1 MFISIHTSDKI
12 ITQSL
17 FIKLKKE
24 FFIMKKGLIFAASL
38 AMVLGVG
45 AAVGA
50 RQAKALNVKAAET
63 VIYLKPNIW
72 ASDSPNY
79 EVYAW
84 GGANGDAWVSMT
96 AVANDTSVYKAAI
109 PSDRTGF
116 SFIRMDPSKP
126 AHQWDSK
133 WNQTVDLSFTAGKP
147 CYKVTDWGGEKS
159 SGAWEA
165 YTEPA
170 TAYSVDVYV
179 DGVKRGTE
187 TIAENGLP
195 AEPAAQYGK
204 AFSGWF
210 DDISCTAGHEVTAVT
225 SNAPIYCQMNA
236 LPTVSYTIDDSRVEY
251 STLNLYAFEPSG
263 ATNAAWP
270 GTAISEKT
278 ISVPNDATIIIN
290 DGTHQTVNVTQS
302 GTSDD
307 ILRILVTVDGE
318 NHNNVA
324 WASAD
329 TVPATDGYY
338 ITGTVAGWSYRNATK
353 MNAGENGNRAQ
364 YLGYLGSANEEL
376 KVRSYLNGVE
386 TWYGWQGEGNYEV
399 GETGRVLDI
408 YITGEGNLWV
418 EDHQEPAPDPIY
430 KVTCGYDEATFEPD
444 ETDKPEGVVH
454 QYSATIEHG
463 YRAKTM
469 TFYKDDVEITANIG
483 AEAGD
488 AEHHNNI
495 VGNVTDGFRIYHTTN
510 NMKVYLKTYTDGGI
524 SLWGEGYAENTYS
537 VTVKDGNGGAVI
549 HYLSLDE
556 DFEPNGTY
564 EKQYKTNSAIA
575 IKALAG
581 TEWSS
586 SNSLDCAGL
595 SEDLNIEP
603 GETNNARQA
612 FQSSAWK
619 VHNDCNEVVYLK
631 MKADLSLWMY
641 IGGYQ
646 EAHVLTIGGQ
656 TINMEKYGDDQYRAL
671 GVALHAGDEVTSYT
685 IEGVAQTVTAK
696 VVGNNNLDAD
706 LKVIADA
713 TADIYYS
720 VENHTLHVS
729 GLPTGGYHILKNGS
743 TIVQMT
749 HTDDFDGFT
758 QYKSEMLSF
767 AVNDTIEFIDTDGAE
782 GVRAAVIFA
791 IDKINEGGLG
801 ANFEVVKDEHDVA
814 QHIRCKTACSV
825 AVYMKLKTGL
835 DEVYFGKVE
844 EYIEEAT
851 NFANAF
857 KAAMATACSATS
869 NKKDAVESAWAS
881 QATAFGQLSAQA
893 KTELK
898 KSSASSVAEIRE
910 FGERYLSIKQH
921 HSDWNLANFL
931 EWDIPTSGRMISIL
945 NSIVTSNSGI
955 ALLVVGIASI
965 SFISLAIY
973 MVVKKR
979 KQK

>member
-1 MFISIHTSDKI
+1 
-12 ITQSL
+12 
-17 FIKLKKE
+17 
-24 FFIMKKGLIFAASL
+24 MKKGLIFATSL
-38 AMVLGVG
+38 ALVLGVG

-50 RQAKALNVKAAET
+50 RHAQDLSVKAAGAT
-63 VIYLKPNIW
+63 LYLDTNHLDWYGNQARAYLYGSGGDNTWPGQALTHVTGSIYSLDI
-72 ASDSPNY
+72 A
-79 EVYAW
+79 
-84 GGANGDAWVSMT
+84 
-96 AVANDTSVYKAAI
+96 DTSNFQNVI
-109 PSDRTGF
+109 FLRSDGTNVWNRT
-116 SFIRMDPSKP
+116 SKDGGTPISLP
-126 AHQWDSK
+126 ADWSTENMFTFNSG
-133 WNQTVDLSFTAGKP
+133 WNGNDEYDDGNYT
-147 CYKVTDWGGEKS
+147 GGWS
-159 SGAWEA
+159 L
-165 YTEPA
+165 YTPPA
-170 TAYSVDVYV
+170 TSYSVDVYV

-187 TIAENGLP
+187 PIPENGLP
-195 AEPAAQYGK
+195 DEPDGEYGK

-210 DDISCTAGHEVTAVT
+210 SDVNCTAGNEVTGVT
-225 SNAPIYCQMNA
+225 SNDPIYCQLNA
-236 LPTVSYTIDDSRVEY
+236 VPTVTYTIDDSRVDY
-251 STLNLYAFEPSG
+251 STLNLYAFESN
-263 ATNAAWP
+263 TVHNADWP
-270 GTAISEKT
+270 GEAINNKT
-278 ISVPNDATIIIN
+278 ITVPNDATIIIN
-290 DGTHQTVNVTQS
+290 DGTNQTVNVTQS
-302 GTSDD
+302 GVSDD
-307 ILRILVTVDGE
+307 ILRILVTTEDGK
-318 NHNNVA
+318 NNVA
-324 WASAD
+324 WASDD

-386 TWYGWQGEGNYEV
+386 TWYGWQGDGNYEV

-408 YITGEGNLWV
+408 YINGEGNLWV
-418 EDHQEPAPDPIY
+418 EDHQEPVPDPVY
-430 KVTCGYDEATFEPD
+430 KVTCGFDEATFELD

-454 QYSATIEHG
+454 QYSAIIEHG
-463 YRAKTM
+463 YRAKEL
-469 TFYKDDVEITANIG
+469 TFYKDDVEITSGIG
-483 AEAGD
+483 VDAGD
-488 AEHHNNI
+488 EEHINNI
-495 VGNVTDGFRIYHTTN
+495 VGSVSNGFRIYHTTN
-510 NMKVYLKTYTDGGI
+510 NMKVYLKTYSDGGI
-524 SLWGEGYAENTYS
+524 SLWGEGYAENTYAI
-537 VTVKDGNGGAVI
+537 TVKDGNGGAVM

-556 DFEPNGTY
+556 GFEPNGTY
-564 EKQYKTNSAIA
+564 EKQYMTNSAIA

-581 TEWSS
+581 TEWSN
-586 SNSLDCAGL
+586 SNSLDCAGI

-603 GETNNARQA
+603 GATNNARQA
-612 FQSSAWK
+612 FQASTWK
-619 VHNDCNEVVYLK
+619 VHNDCTEVVYIK

-641 IGGYQ
+641 VGGYQ

-671 GVALHAGDEVTSYT
+671 GVELNAGDEVTSYT

-749 HTDDFDGFT
+749 HTEDFDGFT
-758 QYKSEMLSF
+758 QYKSEMLTF
-767 AVNDTIEFIDTDGAE
+767 AVNDTIEFIDTDGEE

-791 IDKINEGGLG
+791 IGKINEGGLG
-801 ANFEVVKDEHDVA
+801 ANFEVVKDEHDVV
-814 QHIRCKTACSV
+814 QNIRCKTACSV
-825 AVYMKLKTGL
+825 AVYMKLKSGL
-835 DEVYFGKVE
+835 DEVYFGQVE

-869 NKKDAVESAWAS
+869 NKQGAVESAWAT
-881 QATAFGQLSAQA
+881 QATAFDQLSAQA
-893 KTELK
+893 KSELK
-898 KSSASSVAEIRE
+898 KGGASSVAEIRE

-921 HSDWNLANFL
+921 HSDWNLDNFL
-931 EWDIPTSGRMISIL
+931 ELEIPTSGRMVSIL

-973 MVVKKR
+973 LVVRKR